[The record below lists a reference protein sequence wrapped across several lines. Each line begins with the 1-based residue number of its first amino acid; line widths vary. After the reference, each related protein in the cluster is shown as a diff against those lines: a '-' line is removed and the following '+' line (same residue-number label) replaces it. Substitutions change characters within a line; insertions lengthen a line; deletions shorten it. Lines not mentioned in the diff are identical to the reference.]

1 MVALSL
7 ACAEIIAGRLA
18 VYVAVDVTLGFP
30 NTNVVVVTLPQG
42 ETMALPRLCHGLSI
56 GHSSKV
62 DA

>member
-1 MVALSL
+1 M
-7 ACAEIIAGRLA
+7 
-18 VYVAVDVTLGFP
+18 YVAVDVTLGFP